1 MWIFIILLF
10 VIAIGWWWLYN
21 RNNINNFV
29 NELPKERYPDLVKE
43 FGEPDNTE
51 KGTIYW
57 YNKKG
62 LYNRVVLKDE
72 AIQHCSPTKHYDFLY
87 STIPVYLPLSTVCQ
101 VLSIS
106 KSIYY
111 DQLKREL
118 TVRCHFTGAN
128 IATIYLAL
136 KVATGQLTVDNIKA
150 LHSYKQTI
158 MATMDNSAFRDKL
171 ESEIRQMQSTL
182 NANAPPVTAC

>member
-150 LHSYKQTI
+150 LDSYKQTI